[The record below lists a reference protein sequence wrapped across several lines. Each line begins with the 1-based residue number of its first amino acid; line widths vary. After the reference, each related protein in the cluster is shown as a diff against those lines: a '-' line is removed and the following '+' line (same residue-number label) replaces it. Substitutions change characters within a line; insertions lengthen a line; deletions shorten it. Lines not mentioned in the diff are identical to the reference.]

1 MLSSWQ
7 ETRNRSR
14 YHFDTAIRDPR
25 WDCAP
30 TVGKFVGSWQAE
42 LDQAIDASRPATW
55 ATRAPRPP
63 DPVALA
69 KEEYDLEQ
77 QGYGR
82 DFEVTNL
89 TWDIAPVFQHMA
101 DLFALDDAMVRIHV
115 QWPGQ
120 VWNLHLDKL
129 EKWCPENPN
138 RVVRYFIALNDW
150 QMGHF
155 WNYGNHQHSHWHA
168 GDVHTFDWQNVPHST
183 ANAGHEPRVTLQVTG
198 VATDITHH
206 TLEQFKYQSYN
217 IEEQQW
223 QNAS

>member
-1 MLSSWQ
+1 MLSNWQ

-89 TWDIAPVFQHMA
+89 TWHIAPVFQRMA
-101 DLFALDDAMVRIHV
+101 DLFALDDVMVRIHV

-129 EKWCPENPN
+129 EKWCPENPD
-138 RVVRYFIALNDW
+138 RVFRYFVALTDW

-155 WNYGNHQHSHWHA
+155 WHYGNHQHSHWHS

-206 TLEQFKYQSYN
+206 TVEQFKYQHYN